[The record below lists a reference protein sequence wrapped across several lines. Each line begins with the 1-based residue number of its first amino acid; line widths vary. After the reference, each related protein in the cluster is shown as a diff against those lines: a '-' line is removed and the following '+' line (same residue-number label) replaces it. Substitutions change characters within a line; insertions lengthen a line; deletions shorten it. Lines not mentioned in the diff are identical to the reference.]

1 MNRNI
6 AITAAVVV
14 AAIVGIGIFFSS
26 GIVQE
31 TSQESINLIMNVWPG
46 YGYTVIADERGFF
59 EDNGVSVNL
68 KVVKEYPDMITIF
81 LDGGY
86 DGFFGVYSDVIL
98 LSNQG
103 TPLKVVY
110 VADYSS
116 GGDVVV
122 SKADITTVADLK
134 GKTVSVE
141 EFNSFSH
148 LFILDLLR
156 RSGLTES
163 DVTLVEIPAHQV
175 VAALDSGVIDAGHT
189 WEPTQSKAIAKGYR
203 LLATSADTPGII
215 TDVLAFK
222 KSVVEDR
229 SEDIRKVVK
238 SLEEAHTFQ
247 NSDKNAALSIMSKRL
262 ELTPAELIEGLEG
275 VNQLNL
281 EENKEVAFTSSK
293 EFTSLYLSG
302 EFISNIFEE
311 NGVITNPIDIE
322 DILAP
327 EIVNGI
333 K

>member
-1 MNRNI
+1 MEVRNI
-6 AITAAVVV
+6 VITAAVVI
-14 AAIVGIGIFFSS
+14 AFAVGISIFFSS

-31 TSQESINLIMNVWPG
+31 ISQEPINLIMNVWPG
-46 YGYTVIADERGFF
+46 YGYAVIAEELEFF
-59 EDNGVSVNL
+59 EDNGVQVKV
-68 KVVKEYPDMITIF
+68 KVVKEYPESQRSF
-81 LDGGY
+81 LDDGY
-86 DGFFGVYSDVIL
+86 DGVFIVYSDVIL
-98 LSNQG
+98 LNSKG
-103 TPLKVVY
+103 IPLQVVY
-110 VADYSS
+110 VTDYSN
-116 GGDVVV
+116 GGDVIV

-148 LFILDLLR
+148 LFLLDLLR
-156 RSGLTES
+156 RNGLTES

-189 WEPTQSKAIAKGYR
+189 WTPTQSKAIAKGYR
-203 LLATSADTPGII
+203 LLATSAETPGII

-222 KSVVEDR
+222 KSVVEKR

-238 SLEEAHTFQ
+238 SLNQAYRFQ
-247 NSDKNAALSIMSKRL
+247 NTDENTALNIMSERL
-262 ELTPAELIEGLEG
+262 EVYPRELKEVLEG
-275 VNQLNL
+275 IKQLDL
-281 EENKEVAFTSSK
+281 EENKEAFTPST
-293 EFTSLYLSG
+293 EFTSLYVSG
-302 EFISNIFEE
+302 EYILNIFEE

>member
-1 MNRNI
+1 MNRNTGI
-6 AITAAVVV
+6 VAVLVVV
-14 AAIVGIGIFFSS
+14 IVGISIFFSS

-31 TSQESINLIMNVWPG
+31 TSQEPINLIINVWPG
-46 YGYTVIADERGFF
+46 YGYAVIADERGFF
-59 EDNGVSVNL
+59 KDNGVRVNL
-68 KVVKEYPDMITIF
+68 DLVEEYPDMINIF

-86 DGFFGVYSDVIL
+86 DGFFGVFSDTIL

-110 VADYSS
+110 VFDYSS

-122 SKADITTVADLK
+122 STAGITTVADLK

-141 EFNSFSH
+141 KFNSFSH
-148 LFILDLLR
+148 LFLLDLLR
-156 RSGLTES
+156 RNGLTES

-189 WEPTQSKAIAKGYR
+189 WEPTQSKAIAKDYR
-203 LLATSADTPGII
+203 LLATSAETPGII
-215 TDVLAFK
+215 TDVLAIK
-222 KSVVEDR
+222 KSVLEDR
-229 SEDIRKVVK
+229 SEDIRKVVQ
-238 SLEEAHTFQ
+238 SLYQAYRFQ
-247 NSDKNAALSIMSKRL
+247 NTDENTALSIMSDRL
-262 ELTPAELIEGLEG
+262 EVDPRELKEGLKG
-275 VNQLNL
+275 VKQTDL
-281 EENKEVAFTSSK
+281 EENKVAFTPSK

-311 NGVITNPIDIE
+311 NGVITNPIGIE